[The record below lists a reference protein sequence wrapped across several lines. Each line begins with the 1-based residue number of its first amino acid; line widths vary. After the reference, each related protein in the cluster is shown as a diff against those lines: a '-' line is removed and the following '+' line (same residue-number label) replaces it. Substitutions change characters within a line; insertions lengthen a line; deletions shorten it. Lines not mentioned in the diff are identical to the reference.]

1 VALSR
6 FEEAVDWQDKIQ
18 SFYQERIA
26 TARLHAA
33 GGVNTNLE
41 SKCPDT
47 SVEKD
52 MRRRLSVFENAT
64 SASDDSTRCSK
75 NEE

>member
-1 VALSR
+1 MALSR
-6 FEEAVDWQDKIQ
+6 FEEAVDWQEKIQ

-33 GGVNTNLE
+33 GDVKTTLE
-41 SKCPDT
+41 SKISDDT

-52 MRRRLSVFENAT
+52 TRRRLSVFENAT
-64 SASDDSTRCSK
+64 SASDES
-75 NEE
+75 

>member
-1 VALSR
+1 MALSR
-6 FEEAVDWQDKIQ
+6 FEEAVDWQEKIQ

-33 GGVNTNLE
+33 GDVKTALE
-41 SKCPDT
+41 SKISDDT

-52 MRRRLSVFENAT
+52 TRRRLSVFENAT
-64 SASDDSTRCSK
+64 SASDES
-75 NEE
+75 